1 MHITY
6 DQTNNGSV
14 IGAAMLVTKL
24 TMEGVKDI
32 HTVSIDALDSDFKVD
47 YAVMC
52 RCNSKNYIDTITD
65 IATVTDELDL
75 SQLWFASRN
84 NEVVSLG
91 ELCMLERQA
100 NYARHCLEKK
110 ELFLPQMDEPVT
122 DDEQERYFDRIETC
136 KSILKKRSFKT
147 LIINNHPVRFVIVDS
162 LKEDWD
168 ILERYLMLVKANGI
182 LVDKNPANQI
192 FRLVGPVDYTR
203 EVSEFL
209 KELGVHQFN
218 TPR

>member
-1 MHITY
+1 
-6 DQTNNGSV
+6 
-14 IGAAMLVTKL
+14 
-24 TMEGVKDI
+24 
-32 HTVSIDALDSDFKVD
+32 
-47 YAVMC
+47 MC

-84 NEVVSLG
+84 NEVVSLAD
-91 ELCMLERQA
+91 LCMLERQA
-100 NYARHCLEKK
+100 NYARHCLENK

-122 DDEQERYFDRIETC
+122 DDEQERYFGRIESC
-136 KSILKKRSFKT
+136 KSLLNKRSFKT
-147 LIINNHPVRFVIVDS
+147 LIVNGYPVRFTIVDS

-192 FRLVGPVDYTR
+192 YRLVGQVDYSH